1 MSRGTEPVRAS
12 TDGELLDNNTENLEA
27 RVGVEPT
34 NGGFADLSLRPLG
47 YRAGVQKYSET
58 FVHLS
63 VDVQNQSHSTYDS
76 DVNLVRRKT
85 THAGKSCAHVFRG
98 AGVSPAV
105 FLIPTGAR
113 PRARRPRH
121 FPSG

>member
-1 MSRGTEPVRAS
+1 MPRRTQPVPAS
-12 TDGELLDNNTENLEA
+12 AGGELVDINTGNLEA

-58 FVHLS
+58 FIRLS
-63 VDVQNQSHSTYDS
+63 ADIQNQSHSTYDS

-85 THAGKSCAHVFRG
+85 THAGKSCARVFRG

-105 FLIPTGAR
+105 FVIPTGA
-113 PRARRPRH
+113 
-121 FPSG
+121 